1 MKHHSLRKKC
11 PNSELFW
18 SAFFPFPHFPAFGLN
33 TNTFYAVTGDKLEV
47 IFYTRY
53 TSSQLEV
60 FLGKGVL
67 KICSKFTGE
76 HSCRG
81 AISIKLQSMPRC
93 DFNKVAKLL
102 YWTRTSALVL
112 SCKFAKHLFKTPFLE
127 NLSGWLLLL
136 LVIEH

>member
-11 PNSELFW
+11 LNSELFW
-18 SAFFPFPHFPAFGLN
+18 SAFFPFPLFPAFGLN
-33 TNTFYAVTGDKLEV
+33 MNTFYAVTGDELEA
-47 IFYTRY
+47 IFYTCY

-76 HSCRG
+76 HPCRG
-81 AISIKLQSMPRC
+81 AISIKLQSN
-93 DFNKVAKLL
+93 FIEI
-102 YWTRTSALVL
+102 ALRHGCSPVNL
-112 SCKFAKHLFKTPFLE
+112 QHNFKTPFLE